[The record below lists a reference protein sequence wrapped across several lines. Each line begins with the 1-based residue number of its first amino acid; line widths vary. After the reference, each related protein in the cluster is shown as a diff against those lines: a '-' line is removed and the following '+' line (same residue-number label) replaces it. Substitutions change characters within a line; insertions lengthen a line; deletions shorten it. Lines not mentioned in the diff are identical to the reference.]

1 MNHPEATRQD
11 KAKQIWRVK
20 LTESETTE
28 LLKHSATDCLLQLHT
43 LVFWN
48 YIGGIWYDLVDILQ

>member
-43 LVFWN
+43 LVF
-48 YIGGIWYDLVDILQ
+48 

>member
-20 LTESETTE
+20 LTESKTAE
-28 LLKHSATDCLLQLHT
+28 LLKPSALFVTITHPSILKLHWWH
-43 LVFWN
+43 L
-48 YIGGIWYDLVDILQ
+48 I